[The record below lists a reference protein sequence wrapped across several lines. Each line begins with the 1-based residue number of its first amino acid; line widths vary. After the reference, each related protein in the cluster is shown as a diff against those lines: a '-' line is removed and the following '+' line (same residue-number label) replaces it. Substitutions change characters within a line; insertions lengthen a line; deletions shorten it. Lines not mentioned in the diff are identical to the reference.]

1 MSGNESQAKI
11 RVLVADDH
19 PLMCDGIAA
28 VVGQEPDMEVV
39 AQADDGREAVA
50 RYREHA
56 PDVAVLD
63 VRMPNADGV
72 YACAA
77 IRAFA
82 PDARIVMLTT
92 YPGDVQMLRAL
103 KAGASGYLLKSMVG
117 TELMDAIRSV
127 HAGRRYLP
135 AEVSAELASHRL
147 DEVLSPRELEV
158 LRQVAGGNSNRDV
171 ANALLVSE
179 DTVKAH
185 MKNISGKLAARDRTH
200 AVMIAIQRGIL
211 DVI

>member
-1 MSGNESQAKI
+1 MI
-11 RVLVADDH
+11 ADDH
-19 PLMCDGIAA
+19 PLMRDGIAA

-39 AQADDGREAVA
+39 TQAHDGLEAVA
-50 RYREHA
+50 RFREHN
-56 PDVAVLD
+56 PDVVVMD

-117 TELMDAIRSV
+117 TELLDAIRAV
-127 HAGRRYLP
+127 RAGRRYLP
-135 AEVSAELASHRL
+135 AEVTAELASHRL
-147 DEVLSPRELEV
+147 DELLSPRELEV

-211 DVI
+211 DVA

>member
-1 MSGNESQAKI
+1 MNANEPQVRI
-11 RVLVADDH
+11 RVLIADDH
-19 PLMCDGIAA
+19 PLMRDGIAA
-28 VVGQEPDMEVV
+28 VVEQQPDMEVV
-39 AQADDGREAVA
+39 AQAGDGREAVT

-56 PDVAVLD
+56 PDVAVMD
-63 VRMPNADGV
+63 VRMPEADGV

-103 KAGASGYLLKSMVG
+103 KAGASGYLLKSMVR
-117 TELMDAIRSV
+117 TELLDAIRAV

-135 AEVSAELASHRL
+135 AEVSAELATHRL

>member
-1 MSGNESQAKI
+1 MTGTESQAKI
-11 RVLVADDH
+11 RVMIADDH
-19 PLMCDGIAA
+19 PLMRDGIAA

-39 AQADDGREAVA
+39 AQASDGLEAVA

-56 PDVAVLD
+56 PDVAVMD

-117 TELMDAIRSV
+117 TELLDAIRAV
-127 HAGRRYLP
+127 RAGRRYLP
-135 AEVSAELASHRL
+135 AEVSAELATHRL

-158 LRQVAGGNSNRDV
+158 LRHVAGGNSNRDV

>member
-1 MSGNESQAKI
+1 MTESQPKI

-19 PLMCDGIAA
+19 PMMRDGIAA
-28 VVGQEPDMEVV
+28 VVGKEADMDVV
-39 AQADDGREAVA
+39 AYASDGREAVA
-50 RYREHA
+50 RYREAA

-77 IRAFA
+77 IRAGE

-117 TELMDAIRSV
+117 AELLDAIRAV
-127 HAGRRYLP
+127 HSGRRYLP

-147 DEVLSPRELEV
+147 DELLSQRELEV
-158 LRQVAGGNSNRDV
+158 LREVAGGNSNRDV
-171 ANALLVSE
+171 ATALKLSE

-211 DVI
+211 DVS

>member
-1 MSGNESQAKI
+1 MSASESQAKI
-11 RVLVADDH
+11 RVMVADDH
-19 PLMCDGIAA
+19 PFMRDGIVA
-28 VVGQEPDMEVV
+28 VVGQQPDMEVV
-39 AQADDGREAVA
+39 GRASDGREAVA
-50 RYREHA
+50 LYREHS
-56 PDVAVLD
+56 PDVTVMD

-82 PDARIVMLTT
+82 PAARIVMLTT

-103 KAGASGYLLKSMVG
+103 KAGASGYLLKSMVQ
-117 TELMDAIRSV
+117 TELLDAIRSV

-135 AEVSAELASHRL
+135 AEISAELASHRL
-147 DEVLSPRELEV
+147 DELLSPRELEV

-171 ANALLVSE
+171 ANVLLVSE

-185 MKNISGKLAARDRTH
+185 MKSISAKLSARDRTH